1 MRQGKPLAGAVYIRE
16 AEGPRARAANTI
28 LRELARAGAIKL
40 REDRTCAYGVMD
52 LRALK
57 PPDLESFTEDD
68 LKAAEWALRQ
78 VEEGHLDHAWE
89 IAESGE
95 ILPYYA
101 LFFGRMR
108 QPDEEEMAWARQ
120 RARELGLL

>member
-1 MRQGKPLAGAVYIRE
+1 LVRE
-16 AEGPRARAANTI
+16 S
-28 LRELARAGAIKL
+28 AIKVQD
-40 REDRTCAYGVMD
+40 DRNCAYGVMD
-52 LRALK
+52 LRALR
-57 PPDLESFTEDD
+57 PPDLESLTEDD

-89 IAESGE
+89 IAGIGE
-95 ILPYYA
+95 VLPYYA